1 MLWGQGKRHYRADHE
16 NLMNCPDHRRYVPKP
31 SDALLL
37 AFRSYIGYFAIIRDE
52 FFIMKKL
59 RVVVSLITTGNDYQR
74 EQANAVEQSA
84 RRLGIDTQIFYADN
98 DAITQSQQLLN
109 IIQGAPDGRPDGI
122 ICHPVG
128 TALAQVARAAVQNGI
143 GWVVVNRETDYFP
156 ELRAL
161 GKVPA
166 FCVTVDQEE
175 VGRIQSRQFAA
186 LLPDGGLIL
195 YIQGPSGNFSA
206 ERRLAGM
213 QSIKPKNL
221 EVRTLRGGFTEQSGY
236 EAIRSWLRLSTSR
249 DMNVRLVACQND
261 AMTVGARKALME
273 DSSRHWAH
281 LLFTG
286 CDVCGEAGQNLIRKG
301 ALNASIVLPSTAGL
315 ALEMLAHSCES
326 GSQPTASTVLMPV
339 SFPALE
345 KLGPVGTR

>member
-1 MLWGQGKRHYRADHE
+1 MT
-16 NLMNCPDHRRYVPKP
+16 
-31 SDALLL
+31 S
-37 AFRSYIGYFAIIRDE
+37 S
-52 FFIMKKL
+52 
-59 RVVVSLITTGNDYQR
+59 NDYQR
-74 EQANAVEQSA
+74 EQASAVEQSA
-84 RRLGIDTQIFYADN
+84 LRLGVETQIVYADN
-98 DAITQSQQLLN
+98 DSITQSQQLLKS
-109 IIQGAPDGRPDGI
+109 IQAAPEARPDGI

-166 FCVTVDQEE
+166 FCVTADQEE

-206 ERRLAGM
+206 DRRLAGM
-213 QSIKPKNL
+213 QSIKPRNL
-221 EVRTLRGGFTEQSGY
+221 EVRTLRGNFTEQSGY
-236 EAIRSWLRLSTSR
+236 DAIRSWLRLATSG
-249 DMNVRLVACQND
+249 DTNVRLVAAQND
-261 AMTVGARKALME
+261 SMAVGARKALLE
-273 DSSRHWAH
+273 DSGTHWSH

-286 CDVCGEAGQNLIRKG
+286 CDACGEAGQNLVRKG
-301 ALNASIVLPSTAGL
+301 TLKASIVLPPTAGL

-339 SFPALE
+339 SFPAID
-345 KLGPVGTR
+345 KLGPAGAR